1 MSENLKL
8 QDGGLPA
15 QVSLDTKASI
25 LQATFQHYF
34 AMAMDHHTKAGTTS
48 NFLLIIVAA
57 IISFVGL
64 ESIDGTADLVSGLA
78 VFVIG
83 LFGAVWSW
91 KQHERYYFWQHVA
104 YEYQA
109 ELKEIVPGLKM
120 GCEYY
125 EAAKCVAAEEYTA
138 IFALKLH
145 ERWLWVSLHG
155 IVAALGLGLIVLAAG
170 HGSPA
175 P

>member
-1 MSENLKL
+1 MPDEVNLESV
-8 QDGGLPA
+8 GP
-15 QVSLDTKASI
+15 DTRANI

-34 AMAMDHHTKAGTTS
+34 AMAMDHHTKAATTS
-48 NFLLIIVAA
+48 NFLLIIVGA
-57 IISFVGL
+57 IIGFVTLDRAIG
-64 ESIDGTADLVSGLA
+64 GTVDLVSGLA

-83 LFGAVWSW
+83 LFGAAWTW

-125 EAAKCVAAEEYTA
+125 KAARCAATKEYTA
-138 IFALKLH
+138 FFARKLH

-155 IVAALGLGLIVLAAG
+155 IVAAIGLGLIVLAAG
-170 HGSPA
+170 PGSPA

>member
-1 MSENLKL
+1 MSENLKP
-8 QDGGLPA
+8 QDGGVPE
-15 QVSLDTKASI
+15 QVGPDTKASI

-34 AMAMDHHTKAGTTS
+34 GMAMDHHTKAGTTS
-48 NFLLIIVAA
+48 NVLLIIVAA
-57 IISFVGL
+57 ISSFVGL
-64 ESIDGTADLVSGLA
+64 EGIGGTADIVGGLVVL
-78 VFVIG
+78 VIG

-104 YEYQA
+104 QEYQA
-109 ELKEIVPGLKM
+109 ELTEIVPGLKM

-125 EAAKCVAAEEYTA
+125 EAAQCVATEKYTA
-138 IFALKLH
+138 IFARKVH

-155 IVAALGLGLIVLAAG
+155 IVAAIGLGLIVLAAG
-170 HGSPA
+170 RGSPA